1 MHREGRDGEEI
12 HVDAQEAKAGRR
24 GSFAFRILL
33 MSLTLL
39 LLLYGITLLIGT
51 ASAPHNPDPAASDA
65 AG

>member
-1 MHREGRDGEEI
+1 MHREGREGEEI
-12 HVDAQEAKAGRR
+12 HVDAEEAKAGRK

-33 MSLTLL
+33 MSLTLI

-51 ASAPHNPDPAASDA
+51 ASAPHNPEPTASDA

>member
-12 HVDAQEAKAGRR
+12 HVDAEEAKAGRK
-24 GSFAFRILL
+24 GTFAFRILV

-51 ASAPHNPDPAASDA
+51 ASAPHNPEPTASDA

>member
-1 MHREGRDGEEI
+1 MHREGREGAEI
-12 HVDAQEAKAGRR
+12 HVNAEEAKAGRK

-51 ASAPHNPDPAASDA
+51 ASAPHNPDPVASDA

>member
-1 MHREGRDGEEI
+1 MHREGPDGEEI
-12 HVDAQEAKAGRR
+12 HVDPEKAKAGRK

-39 LLLYGITLLIGT
+39 LLLYGITLLVGT
-51 ASAPHNPDPAASDA
+51 ATAPHNPEPVASDA

>member
-12 HVDAQEAKAGRR
+12 HVDAQEARAGGK

-33 MSLTLL
+33 MSLALL
-39 LLLYGITLLIGT
+39 LLLYGITLLVGIAT
-51 ASAPHNPDPAASDA
+51 APHNPEPVASDA